1 MPPPSALIVGG
12 GVAGLSAAWWL
23 AQIGWQATIIE
34 RAPDLRADGYI
45 LGLSGPGYEVARR
58 MGILPALKGHDRHI
72 NENVFLGRDG
82 RELLRL
88 RYHEFLRNLEWV
100 TLSRTALLDVLHGAV
115 RGRAEILYGTTLAA
129 HEDRGGRVDVTLS
142 SGEQRSVDLLI
153 GADGVHSSL
162 RRQLFGGG
170 PVTVPFGYRV
180 AAFQLPD
187 TLGLG
192 RDFLS
197 YAEPGR
203 LAEFYTLAEGRLAT
217 LYIWRSS
224 DSGFVPPEQ
233 RRRVLRDAFASAHP
247 DARRW
252 IDLLPEGEPLFFD
265 SMAMID
271 LPAWSKGR
279 VLLLGDAAHCL
290 TLVAGQGAGIA
301 MTSACLLAE
310 ELAANPVERALANHE
325 RRLRPS
331 VSALQE
337 RSRRMAAWFIPD
349 TPFAFA
355 VRNKMLRWMPRRI
368 LGWYLNRSVRSEIL
382 AASKGLELKPAATS
396 SGP

>member
-1 MPPPSALIVGG
+1 MSPRKALIVGG

-23 AQIGWQATIIE
+23 ARIGWQSLVIE

-58 MGILPALKGHDRHI
+58 MGILPALQQHNRHI
-72 NENVFLGRDG
+72 NENVFRGRDG
-82 RELLRL
+82 REILRL
-88 RYHEFLRNLEWV
+88 RYHEFMRGLEWV
-100 TLSRTALLDVLHGAV
+100 TLSRTALVDVLHEAT
-115 RGRAEILYGTTLAA
+115 RGRAEIQYGTTLTGYS
-129 HEDRGGRVDVTLS
+129 DRGNHVEATLS
-142 SGEQRSVDLLI
+142 NGQRHTVDLLI

-162 RRQLFGGG
+162 RAQIFGEDAAC
-170 PVTVPFGYRV
+170 TVPFGYRV

-203 LAEFYTLAEGRLAT
+203 LAEFYTLSEGRLAT
-217 LYIWRSS
+217 LYIWRSK
-224 DSGFVPPEQ
+224 DAAFVPAAD
-233 RRRVLRDAFASAHP
+233 RRGVLKSAFADAHP

-252 IDLLPEGEPLFFD
+252 IDLLPEDESFFFD

-271 LPAWSKGR
+271 LPQWSKGR
-279 VLLLGDAAHCL
+279 VLLMGDAAHCL

-310 ELAANPVERALANHE
+310 ELAKGDIDAALARHE
-325 RRLRPS
+325 QRLRP
-331 VSALQE
+331 AMRRLQD
-337 RSRRMAAWFIPD
+337 RSRKMAAWFIPD
-349 TPFAFA
+349 TPLAFA
-355 VRNKMLRWMPRRI
+355 LRNRMLRWMPRRM
-368 LGWYLNRSVRSEIL
+368 LGWYLQRSVKSEIL
-382 AASKGLELKPAATS
+382 AASEGLELKSIGA
-396 SGP
+396 